1 MTRAC
6 LPRGAGSQLLEGP
19 QGSLS
24 GFPPAGWGIRD
35 IDGQS
40 GKAADAGILA
50 GGWEVKMGK
59 PAGGKA
65 RCDGEAD
72 PGVRE
77 GTWHLKSLSSWAD
90 EGCGQRWALLNL

>member
-1 MTRAC
+1 MAVTRAC

-50 GGWEVKMGK
+50 GGV
-59 PAGGKA
+59 GGE
-65 RCDGEAD
+65 DGQA
-72 PGVRE
+72 
-77 GTWHLKSLSSWAD
+77 SWW
-90 EGCGQRWALLNL
+90 QSKV